1 MRPIRSASTNSRIAH
16 HCAARLN
23 RSDVVSANA
32 GLTLLEMIAALA
44 LATILLVSTIAIFRA
59 INRTDKEAQQLA
71 LGNDFWLTE
80 VDSKL
85 QLDLQNATD
94 MRLDRASLELQ
105 GPCYLSEDSNQ
116 PTTQTAYVRWSIQ
129 EIGNRSWLVR
139 TQTEIDSTTNN
150 EPTLQLIAAN
160 IEVFNVFPSGRV
172 DSAADRLVDQEWRP
186 VPVSLLLQLQVSQST
201 ANKERKN
208 LRTRL
213 LLTRA
218 GALR

>member
-1 MRPIRSASTNSRIAH
+1 MATIRSVSTNSRIGH
-16 HCAARLN
+16 HCAAGLKTRE
-23 RSDVVSANA
+23 VVSAQA

-80 VDSKL
+80 VESKL

-94 MRLDRASLELQ
+94 LRLDGASLELQ
-105 GPCYLSEDSNQ
+105 GPCYLSVDSNQ
-116 PTTQTAYVRWSIQ
+116 PTTRTANVRWSIQ

-139 TQTEIDSTTNN
+139 TQTEVDSTTNN
-150 EPTLQLIAAN
+150 EPTRQLIAAN
-160 IEVFNVFPSGRV
+160 IDAFNVFPSGKV
-172 DSAADRLVDQEWRP
+172 DSAADRLVDLEWRP
-186 VPVSLLLQLQVSQST
+186 VPLSLLLQLQFSQTT
-201 ANKERKN
+201 ANKEGKN
-208 LRTRL
+208 FRTRL